1 MYLFVDLLSEIYS
14 KISQV
19 NNKDFITLFELFL
32 S

>member
-19 NNKDFITLFELFL
+19 NNKDFINLFELF
-32 S
+32 SS